1 LQPGAAG
8 TARGGS
14 LGTLGRM
21 PGLPRRRAALA
32 AVLTSFV
39 LFALCLGAAGGAI
52 AAPAAT
58 ASSSATAAALAAI
71 KGDPLVPKGKQVYFG
86 VSDTGDPAS
95 FGEFSEAV
103 SKHPSV
109 IESFRSWGS
118 DLAPSIQRW
127 EIARARPMIHITTAD
142 PNTGGEELTLG
153 AIARGAGDGYLIR
166 LNRLFASKNMRAY
179 VRPLGEPN
187 RCLNVYAAYEC
198 AGKPREAADSARNY
212 RRAFRRIY
220 VIVHGGGK
228 AKVINARLAEAGLPP
243 LNSSIGGLPSAP
255 VAVVWSPLPSGSP
268 TTKNN
273 LPQNFFPGLKWV
285 DWTGTDFYASYPEWG
300 ALTRLYERYPEKPF
314 ALTEWGVENGD
325 DPSFVSKLF
334 AWVQKHPRTKML
346 VYYQDFGSTSNYR
359 IQNYAESL
367 SVLTDRLHA
376 GVFPAYAPGAPH
388 LPPPPPGGVEAG

>member
-1 LQPGAAG
+1 VPG
-8 TARGGS
+8 S
-14 LGTLGRM
+14 
-21 PGLPRRRAALA
+21 PRRRAALA
-32 AVLTSFV
+32 AVLV
-39 LFALCLGAAGGAI
+39 
-52 AAPAAT
+52 
-58 ASSSATAAALAAI
+58 ALAAFWACAGSALAAAGSEL
-71 KGDPLVPKGKQVYFG
+71 KGGVLVPKGKQVYFG

-95 FGEFSEAV
+95 FGEFSTAV
-103 SKHPSV
+103 SKHPAV
-109 IESFRSWGS
+109 IESFRPWGS
-118 DLAPSIQRW
+118 DVRDSIQRW

-142 PNTGGEELTLG
+142 PQTGTEVLSLA

-166 LNRLFASKNMRAY
+166 LNHLFAEKKMRAY

-228 AKVINARLAEAGLPP
+228 AKLINRRLAEAGLPP
-243 LNSSIGGLPSAP
+243 LNATLGGLPKAP

-268 TTKNN
+268 TTKKN
-273 LPQNFFPGLKWV
+273 LPQHYFPGKEWV

-300 ALTRLYERYPEKPF
+300 ALTKLYERYPEKPF
-314 ALTEWGVENGD
+314 AITEFGVEAGD
-325 DPSFVSKLF
+325 DPNFVAHLF
-334 AWVQKHPRTKML
+334 AWVHAHPRTKML

-367 SVLTDRLHA
+367 AVLTDRLHD
-376 GVFPAYAPGAPH
+376 GLFPAYAPGAPH
-388 LPPPPPGGVEAG
+388 LPPPPPGGLSAG